1 MRARGSPPHPL
12 NAPDPSQGPS
22 WPDTTA
28 PLTSPRPAAVRR
40 PSAQTQLLAAQKL
53 ALQPLGLPGP
63 EELVALVTHRTLPE
77 CFFPRA
83 RCAPS

>member
-40 PSAQTQLLAAQKL
+40 PSAQTQLLAAQEL

-83 RCAPS
+83 RCALS